1 MPTNTSTQTRLLW
14 LVLSMALPF
23 SGLLIWLQSESEQAA
38 EQAVYSRLSSI
49 AGGRAAFAAHFFE
62 AQKNVLALMAQRPGI
77 RRLDPGQC
85 DPIIKTYPELHPEF
99 TNMALRQSDGV
110 VLCSYLP
117 TTAKMMTAAAIE
129 VLGIGPNAAPA
140 NVSNVFT
147 GPAFGRKVI
156 GVTHQV
162 LDASGE
168 ATAFLVI
175 GNDLLRLNEHMFHG
189 LPQDVTIGIFDRTE
203 TLVFRSREPEKW
215 IGQPIAPA
223 NRGKYNHQLNGQAV
237 ITAVDG
243 VRRMYAWTT
252 IPGLGW
258 RVTAGVPEDEA
269 MGPYWQARNTAAGL
283 VAAMLLV
290 AMALAYRLARSINRP
305 VSQLADVTRRMVDG
319 DLSSRAAVSGP
330 RELRALATQFNA
342 MLDVRSKVLADLRDS
357 EMRWRFAIEGAGD
370 GLWDWDVA
378 SGTVFFSPRWKT
390 MLGYTEA
397 EVGNALTEWSSR
409 VHPDDMAAVMADL
422 QPHLDGTTSQYV
434 SEHRVLCK
442 DGSYKWML
450 ARGLVVARDTDG
462 KPLRVVGTHHDI
474 TQRKREQDALRR
486 SEDQY
491 RELLNVSP
499 VPCALNDE
507 AHNITFL
514 NRAFMETFG
523 YTVEDIPHLEAWWPR
538 AYPDPQYRAWVA
550 NTWQARMDAMV
561 ASGKPFEPLELRIQC
576 KDGSVCTAL
585 VSPAQLS
592 NQTEGLHLVVLVD
605 ITARKVAELAVREA
619 DRRLRDLMDST
630 DGIVWEADA
639 VTFTFNS
646 ISPNAERM
654 LGYPVADWL
663 QPGFW
668 ASHIHPEDHDDA
680 VQYCVACTGRLENHD
695 FEYRYITADNRTV
708 WLRDIVKVVSEDGKP
723 RWLRGLMIDITQSR
737 KDAETL
743 RTNTA
748 LLEYT
753 QAAAKV
759 GGWELT
765 IATGHLYWTA
775 ETYRIH
781 ETSPA
786 EFNPTVDAGV
796 SYFVPESREKI
807 TEALG
812 LALEQGQGYALE
824 LQTYTTKGSLIDVY
838 TTCTVSFTD
847 GKPAKLTGIF
857 QDITAQKRIQTDLQ
871 ASLRDKVALLKEV
884 HHRVKNNL
892 QVITSLLRME
902 ARRSLVP
909 EATDVLKT
917 MQSRIHAMAQLHESL
932 YRSGTFASVD
942 LGAYL
947 GQIATQAFRAQLL
960 SAQRVELKLNMAS
973 LQVGM
978 DQAIACGLLVNE
990 LVSNCLKHG
999 FPDARPGHICVELL
1013 PADPDTV
1020 ETDALWQLRVSDTG
1034 VGLSPDFEDKRKNSL
1049 GLILVEDLSQQV
1061 GGHLTMASQPGAG
1074 AEFSVRFKALDPVA
1088 LVMPS

>member
-1 MPTNTSTQTRLLW
+1 MPSNTSTQTRLLW
-14 LVLSMALPF
+14 LVLSMVLPF
-23 SGLLIWLQSESEQAA
+23 SGLLIWLQIQSEQAA

-49 AGGRAAFAAHFFE
+49 AGGRAAFAAHYFE
-62 AQKNVLALMAQRPGI
+62 DQKNVLALMAQRPGI
-77 RRLDPGQC
+77 RLQNPGQC

-99 TNMALRQSDGV
+99 TNLALRQLDGV
-110 VLCSYLP
+110 LLCSFLP
-117 TTAKMMTAAAIE
+117 TTAKTMTAAAIQMFG
-129 VLGIGPNAAPA
+129 VGQDGAPA
-140 NVSNVFT
+140 NVSNVLT
-147 GPAFGRKVI
+147 GPASGRKVI
-156 GVTHQV
+156 SVTHQV
-162 LDASGE
+162 LAANGE

-175 GNDLLRLNEHMFHG
+175 GNDLLRLNDRMFVG
-189 LPQDVTIGIFDRTE
+189 LPQDVTIGIFDRAE

-223 NRGKYNHQLNGQAV
+223 NRGKYNQQLNGQAV

-258 RVTAGVPEDEA
+258 RVTAGVPEDVA
-269 MGPYWQARNTAAGL
+269 MGPYWKARNGAAVT
-283 VAAMLLV
+283 VAVLLLV
-290 AMALAYRLARSINRP
+290 AMALAYLLARSINRP
-305 VSQLADVTRRMVDG
+305 VSQLAGVTDRMVGG

-342 MLDVRSKVLADLRDS
+342 MLDVRSKALADLRDS
-357 EMRWRFAIEGAGD
+357 ETRWRFAIEGAGD

-378 SGTVFFSPRWKT
+378 TGKVFFSPRWKT
-390 MLGYTEA
+390 MLGYTDT
-397 EVGNALTEWSSR
+397 EVGDGLNDWSSR

-422 QPHLDGTTSQYV
+422 QPHLDGKTPQYV

-442 DGSYKWML
+442 DGSFKWIL
-450 ARGLVVARDTDG
+450 DRGLVVARDADG
-462 KPLRVVGTHHDI
+462 KPLRVVGTHHDV
-474 TQRKREQDALRR
+474 TQRKREQDALRH

-514 NRAFMETFG
+514 NRAFIETFG
-523 YTVEDIPHLEAWWPR
+523 YTVEDIPNLDVWWPL

-550 NTWQARMDAMV
+550 NAWQERMDAME
-561 ASGKPFEPLELRIQC
+561 ASGKPFEPLELQIQC
-576 KDGSVCTAL
+576 KDGTERTAI

-592 NQTEGLHLVVLVD
+592 KQTDGLHLVVLVD
-605 ITARKVAELAVREA
+605 ITARKVAELAVRA
-619 DRRLRDLMDST
+619 TDRRFQDLMDST

-639 VTFTFNS
+639 VSFTFNS

-654 LGYPVADWL
+654 LGYPLADWL

-668 ASHIHPEDHDDA
+668 ASHIHPEDHDYA

-708 WLRDIVKVVSEDGKP
+708 WLRDIVKVVSEEGKP

-796 SYFVPESREKI
+796 SYFLPESRNKI
-807 TEALG
+807 TEALRLAVDQG
-812 LALEQGQGYALE
+812 LGYALE

-838 TTCTVSFTD
+838 TTCTVSFQD

-902 ARRSLVP
+902 ARRSTAP
-909 EATDVLKT
+909 EANDVLKA
-917 MQSRIHAMAQLHESL
+917 MQGRIHAMAQLHESL

-942 LGAYL
+942 LGVYL

-960 SAQRVELKLNMAS
+960 STQRVELKLHMGA

-978 DQAIACGLLVNE
+978 DQAISCGLLVNE

-999 FPDARPGHICVELL
+999 FPDARPGHVRVELQA
-1013 PADPDTV
+1013 ADPETV
-1020 ETDALWQLRVSDTG
+1020 QTDALWRLRVSDTG

-1061 GGHLTMASQPGAG
+1061 GGHLTIASQPGAG
-1074 AEFSVRFKALDPVA
+1074 AEFSVIFKALEPAA
-1088 LVMPS
+1088 LLMPT